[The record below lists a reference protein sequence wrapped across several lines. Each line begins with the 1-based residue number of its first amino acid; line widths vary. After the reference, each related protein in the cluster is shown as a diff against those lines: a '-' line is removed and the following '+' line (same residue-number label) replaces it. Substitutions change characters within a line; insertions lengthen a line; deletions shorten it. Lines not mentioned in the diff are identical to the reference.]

1 MSFII
6 FYFLF
11 CLLRAFCVFLC
22 LRVSHKSPVL
32 VIVNSLNRSS
42 SPSSTAPDPLTRIAT
57 VLSELSNKRTSLI
70 VKGEKT
76 YRRSVTVWRF
86 KRVNSR
92 DWNKRM
98 CEKKG
103 RGIGRERKGVPGLPF
118 LDHLSNS
125 HSTAT
130 RWLYLIHRLG
140 GEPAHLTPFPWFDAL
155 GGLIPY
161 YLQRLANPA
170 LSHCHD
176 STVISDEI
184 DDSSL

>member
-6 FYFLF
+6 FYFRF
-11 CLLRAFCVFLC
+11 CLLRASCVFLC
-22 LRVSHKSPVL
+22 LQVSHKSPVL
-32 VIVNSLNRSS
+32 VIVNSLKRSS
-42 SPSSTAPDPLTRIAT
+42 SLVYCTRPADPHCHSIIRTFKQT
-57 VLSELSNKRTSLI
+57 DKFDSKR
-70 VKGEKT
+70 G
-76 YRRSVTVWRF
+76 RRPTVWRF

-125 HSTAT
+125 HSTTT